1 MDMPPYPATTV
12 AKWFISW
19 AEAREQELSSP
30 KLQKLLNRA
39 ERHYLARY
47 GRSLLVQPMPAWS
60 RGDPVMPQTDSA
72 GQTADACPAGTAD
85 DDTHTRYD
93 VDPATAGFLGEVWD
107 TYGGCFADVR
117 LVIPA
122 THQHRHR
129 TAPNRDQV
137 PVGGTA

>member
-1 MDMPPYPATTV
+1 MGTPPYPATTI

-19 AEAREQELSSP
+19 AEAGEQELSGP
-30 KLQKLLNRA
+30 KLQRLLSRA

-47 GRSLLVQPMPAWS
+47 GRSLLVQPMPA
-60 RGDPVMPQTDSA
+60 RPADDPVLPQPGRAVPAS
-72 GQTADACPAGTAD
+72 GACPTGPAD
-85 DDTHTRYD
+85 DDAYTRHD
-93 VDPATAGFLGEVWD
+93 VDPATAGFLGEVWE

-122 THQHRHR
+122 THQHLHR

-137 PVGGTA
+137 PAGGAS

>member
-1 MDMPPYPATTV
+1 MGMPPYPATTV

-19 AEAREQELSSP
+19 AEAREQELSSA

-60 RGDPVMPQTDSA
+60 PGGPVLPQTGSA
-72 GQTADACPAGTAD
+72 VQTAGACPAGPAD
-85 DDTHTRYD
+85 DDARTRHD
-93 VDPATAGFLGEVWD
+93 VDPATARFLGEVWD
-107 TYGGCFADVR
+107 SYGGCFADVR

-122 THQHRHR
+122 THQHLRG

>member
-1 MDMPPYPATTV
+1 MGMPPYPATTI
-12 AKWFISW
+12 AKCFISW
-19 AEAREQELSSP
+19 AEADEQELPSP
-30 KLQKLLNRA
+30 KLEKLLSRA

-47 GRSLLVQPMPAWS
+47 GRSLLVQPMPARS
-60 RGDPVMPQTDSA
+60 PGGPVMPQTGRA
-72 GQTADACPAGTAD
+72 VQTSGTDPAGAAD
-85 DDTHTRYD
+85 DDAYTRHD

-122 THQHRHR
+122 AGQHLHR

-137 PVGGTA
+137 PAGGAA

>member
-1 MDMPPYPATTV
+1 MGMPPYPPTTI

-19 AEAREQELSSP
+19 AEAGEQELSSP
-30 KLQKLLNRA
+30 KLQKLLSRA
-39 ERHYLARY
+39 ESHYLARY
-47 GRSLLVQPMPAWS
+47 GRSLVHPMPAWS
-60 RGDPVMPQTDSA
+60 PRGPVMPQTDRA
-72 GQTADACPAGTAD
+72 VQTAGACPARPAD
-85 DDTHTRYD
+85 DDAHNRHD

-122 THQHRHR
+122 ADQPLHR
-129 TAPNRDQV
+129 TASNRDQV

>member
-1 MDMPPYPATTV
+1 MTGGIFRSAPGTEVPLRLTKRPGL
-12 AKWFISW
+12 
-19 AEAREQELSSP
+19 LS
-30 KLQKLLNRA
+30 RA

-60 RGDPVMPQTDSA
+60 PVGPVMPQTDRA
-72 GQTADACPAGTAD
+72 VQTAGACPAGAAD
-85 DDTHTRYD
+85 DDAHTPHD

-122 THQHRHR
+122 TQQHLRR
-129 TAPNRDQV
+129 TAPNRDRV
-137 PVGGTA
+137 PAGGTA